1 MKWSL
6 FIIFAI
12 TVLLGSCGNP
22 CIEIRNRMLPKE
34 YNFTITQKKYY
45 QYMILD
51 GDDSF
56 YQPVR
61 FKEFE
66 YWGIYDSIQIGDK
79 LIKHKGSTDLT
90 LVKSARQDAIVFP
103 MYCDGRPMS
112 DYQEHES
119 ADKILD
125 SLAAVQR
132 SLVEKQ
138 TAPDSS
144 SLPK

>member
-12 TVLLGSCGNP
+12 TVLLESCGNQ
-22 CIEIRNRMLPKE
+22 CVEIRNRILPKE
-34 YNFTITQKKYY
+34 YNFTISQKKLHK
-45 QYMILD
+45 YMILD
-51 GDDSF
+51 GDDLYF
-56 YQPVR
+56 QPVR
-61 FKEFE
+61 FEEFE

-79 LIKHKGSTDLT
+79 LIKHKGSTDLI
-90 LVKSARQDAIVFP
+90 LVKSNRPDTIVFP

-132 SLVEKQ
+132 SLVKQQ

-144 SLPK
+144 SLSK